1 MRSAAFG
8 NAYYSNISKNEKK
21 QYLEQLFCC
30 SLCMEVDLLELFGRV
45 KPRAGAAGQ
54 REENIV
60 LCFDGLT
67 THNGLKHVVLH
78 YLISELGD
86 LG

>member
-1 MRSAAFG
+1 
-8 NAYYSNISKNEKK
+8 
-21 QYLEQLFCC
+21 
-30 SLCMEVDLLELFGRV
+30 MEVDLLELFGRV

-67 THNGLKHVVLH
+67 THNGLKHVILH